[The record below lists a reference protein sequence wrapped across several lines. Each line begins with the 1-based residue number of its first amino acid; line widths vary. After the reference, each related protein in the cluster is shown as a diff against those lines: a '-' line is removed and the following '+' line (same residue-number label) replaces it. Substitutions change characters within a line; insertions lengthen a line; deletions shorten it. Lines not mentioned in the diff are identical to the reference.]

1 MGQTVLVPE
10 DNVVKKKRHSE
21 FISTG
26 SLCISGKGKTLNLC
40 I

>member
-10 DNVVKKKRHSE
+10 DNVVKKRHSE

-26 SLCISGKGKTLNLC
+26 SLCINGKGKTLNLC